1 MTVKTIYRKPS
12 ETLLGSLETLS
23 RWMPLLRALKSPPLD
38 ALACFTVIGSLFK
51 KREGGPFS
59 TSLGV
64 GTFGICM
71 NWFFK
76 VTQLEFLGSIPPH
89 FERLTAQH

>member
-1 MTVKTIYRKPS
+1 
-12 ETLLGSLETLS
+12 
-23 RWMPLLRALKSPPLD
+23 MPLLRALKSPPLD
-38 ALACFTVIGSLFK
+38 ALAGFTVIGSLFQ
-51 KREGGPFS
+51 KREGGPLS
-59 TSLGV
+59 TSSGV